1 MHKESELLHKWL
13 HQVTLGN
20 DVTIKNAIEY
30 KNRPCQDLNLESP
43 DS

>member
-13 HQVTLGN
+13 HQVALGT
-20 DVTIKNAIEY
+20 DVTIKNAIEH